1 MAEAAFRMDSS
12 IAPNDTISYHR
23 KAMKAPPLLF
33 CGSAAAVL
41 LLASCADLPNDVGV
55 HEHRT
60 TAPRTHSTARTRD
73 SSWEDDPTVQGKPRI
88 LVNLTTQRAFFFRGD
103 TLIGR
108 TSISSGRRE
117 FETPPGKYRV
127 IQKDENHV
135 SSEYGEYVSASGEVL
150 RRNVDVSRDPMPAGA
165 RFVGAPMPFFLRF
178 RDGYGMHAG
187 FVPRFRASHGCVRV
201 PVKMAQLFF
210 EAAEM
215 GTSVEVVEPPLMV
228 ER

>member
-1 MAEAAFRMDSS
+1 MAEAAFRLDSS
-12 IAPNDTISYHR
+12 IAPNDAVGYNR
-23 KAMKAPPLLF
+23 MAMKAPPLLF
-33 CGSAAAVL
+33 VYAGLAFL
-41 LLASCADLPNDVGV
+41 LMAGCADLPNDVGV
-55 HEHRT
+55 RQHR
-60 TAPRTHSTARTRD
+60 AIFQQASQSASPR
-73 SSWEDDPTVQGKPRI
+73 SSAWDDDPTVQGKSRI

-127 IQKDENHV
+127 TQKDANHL
-135 SSEYGEYVSASGEVL
+135 SSQYGQYVSASGTVVN
-150 RRNVDVSRDPMPAGA
+150 RDVDVNRDPMPAGA
-165 RFVGAPMPFFLRF
+165 RFVGASMPFFLRF

-210 EAAEM
+210 EAAEL
-215 GTSVEVVEPPLMV
+215 GTAVEVVEPPLMV